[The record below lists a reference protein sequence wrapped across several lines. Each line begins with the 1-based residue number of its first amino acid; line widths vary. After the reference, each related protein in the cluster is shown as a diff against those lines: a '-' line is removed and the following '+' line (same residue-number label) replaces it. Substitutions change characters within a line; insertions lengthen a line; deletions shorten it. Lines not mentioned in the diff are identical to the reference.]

1 MNKKEQIKQILE
13 TEEDVDIIT
22 NKICKLYDKTIET
35 ETEIKPDYEIL
46 SFKQNSGITDLWTYF
61 ENQGWAR
68 NNKGKIETKPYKT
81 LNDILNNHL
90 NGGIEYNVNSIR
102 RISDNIVFTIG
113 DNVQIGWSKYKHIIR
128 SISVDTR
135 FPTNNEH
142 SLSFC
147 INTTVGYKLNELKK
161 IKQPILV
168 TEDGVDIYES
178 DSYYSINEK
187 YWRVEEPKYTSKLNY
202 ETYHKK
208 QKNFS
213 NKDAAEQ
220 YILLHKPCLSIK
232 EIAPI
237 IGQINDS
244 KFIDLDKL
252 TTKLKEL
259 VKTKL

>member
-68 NNKGKIETKPYKT
+68 NNKGKIQTKPYKT

-90 NGGIEYNVNSIR
+90 NGGIEYNVNSVR
-102 RISDNIVFTIG
+102 RISDNTVFTVG
-113 DNVQIGWSKYKHIIR
+113 ENVQIGWSKSKHIIR
-128 SISVDTR
+128 SINVDTR

-147 INTTVGYKLNELKK
+147 INTTVGYKLNELIKF
-161 IKQPILV
+161 KQPIFT
-168 TEDGVDIYES
+168 TEDGVNICED
-178 DSYYSINEK
+178 DKYYSINEK
-187 YWRVEEPKYTSKLNY
+187 YWIVEEPQFTSKLNY
-202 ETYHKK
+202 ETYHKH
-208 QKNFS
+208 QHNFS
-213 NKDAAEQ
+213 NKQTAEE
-220 YILLHKPCLSIK
+220 YILMNKPCLTVTEVMKIFNITEKLSTY
-232 EIAPI
+232 P
-237 IGQINDS
+237 
-244 KFIDLDKL
+244 DKL
-252 TTKLKEL
+252 KQL